1 MERGTEKPSSVEG
14 YLSALPEDKRA
25 VLEELRETIRAAAPM
40 ATEKISY
47 GMPAFHHRGN
57 LVYYAAFK
65 EHCSFFPASKK
76 VVADHADD
84 LAGFEMSKGTIRFPV
99 DKPLPAKL
107 VKQMVEERVA
117 ENEARRSR

>member
-1 MERGTEKPSSVEG
+1 MEKPRSVEE

-25 VLEELRETIRAAAPM
+25 VLEELRETIRSAAPM

-76 VVADHADD
+76 VVADHAVD
-84 LAGFEMSKGTIRFPV
+84 LAGYEMSKGTIRFPV

-107 VKQMVEERVA
+107 VKQMVKERVA
-117 ENEARRSR
+117 ENEARRAR